1 MSEDDD
7 LNNSARSFDK
17 YLQNER
23 VFEEDD
29 ASRDSYEEKLD
40 KEIEANCEF
49 KEYID
54 RLDVEEKTNEDF
66 LGMDKQDI
74 IDFKNYQIKKYKAY
88 ISSLEKEKQDLIDN
102 FKETTN
108 ILIERIKELEE
119 HEKGERPQTAII
131 MNNIKK
137 MAKQPTGNNISNKD
151 ISKSGT
157 EQDRCVKCKKY
168 FLKVDFAKHS
178 LECLR
183 KPMIQCKACKENIDE
198 ENKQAHINKFRD
210 PRELISSIKSN
221 DVKLFENFARHG
233 FDFDTPLDTI
243 SNNYAIHY
251 IAELGNKDILTAF
264 LKLKPKLD
272 HINKITD
279 TALII
284 SAKFSNS
291 DFIIKLLEF
300 GASPNMKN
308 SEGETALFYSVKKN
322 DEQST
327 FLLLKNGADVS
338 MKNALGETAIQIA
351 QQQKNDKIEQLLI
364 KFKSLNSVTSAKSSS
379 RGNAVTKLK

>member
-7 LNNSARSFDK
+7 LNNSVRSFDK
-17 YLQNER
+17 YMQNEME
-23 VFEEDD
+23 FDEEE

-49 KEYID
+49 KEYVD
-54 RLDVEEKTNEDF
+54 KLDVEEKTNEDF

-102 FKETTN
+102 FKETTS

-137 MAKQPTGNNISNKD
+137 SKPSDNNILNKD
-151 ISKSGT
+151 IKSNT

-168 FLKVDFAKHS
+168 FLKSDFAKHS

-198 ENKQAHINKFRD
+198 ENKLSHISKFRD
-210 PRELISSIKSN
+210 QKELINSIKSG
-221 DVKLFENFARHG
+221 DVKLFENFIKHT
-233 FDFDTPLDTI
+233 FDFDSPLDTVT
-243 SNNYAIHY
+243 NNYAIHY
-251 IAELGNKDILTAF
+251 IAEIGNKDILAAL
-264 LKLKPKLD
+264 LKIKPKLD
-272 HINKITD
+272 HTNKIFD
-279 TALII
+279 TALTI
-284 SAKFSNS
+284 SAKCGNC
-291 DFIIKLLEF
+291 DFIMKLLEF
-300 GASPNMKN
+300 GASPNIKN

-327 FLLLKNGADVS
+327 LFLLKNGADVS
-338 MKNALGETAIQIA
+338 LKNALGETVIQVA

-364 KFKSLNSVTSAKSSS
+364 KFKSLNNVTSARGGS
-379 RGNAVTKLK
+379 RGNAVSKLK